1 MAGVCTINKFNQIKE
16 CYDIFGKL
24 LKEKENIELIFNYCK
39 AYNKILDNTTE
50 HIKAYDKYYEEYS
63 NSNSN
68 ISNEE
73 LERNIKLDVMCQT
86 IINN

>member
-1 MAGVCTINKFNQIKE
+1 MYK
-16 CYDIFGKL
+16 
-24 LKEKENIELIFNYCK
+24 
-39 AYNKILDNTTE
+39 YNKILDNTTE